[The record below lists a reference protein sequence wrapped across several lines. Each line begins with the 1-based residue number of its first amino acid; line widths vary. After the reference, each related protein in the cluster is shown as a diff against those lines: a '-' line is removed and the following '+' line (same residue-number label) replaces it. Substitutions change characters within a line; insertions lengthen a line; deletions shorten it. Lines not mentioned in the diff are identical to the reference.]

1 LRVPHQSSM
10 RSSPWSRVA
19 FFNASSSQPATIECT
34 EIASPSGPITKARYR
49 SGSNFR
55 GRLRPPNI
63 RTSQASKL
71 CLHSSSVQL
80 RTGMQMLSLTVF
92 RRLPHRDAAQ
102 KDEARKPRH
111 HEPKQE
117 PLKHGH
123 RPPLLRTRRTLTL
136 VNGSGFC
143 FIVGTCHAGTAVVH
157 RKTLESCPDRR
168 GRRAPLQRLARVR
181 RGR

>member
-1 LRVPHQSSM
+1 M

-34 EIASPSGPITKARYR
+34 AIASPSGPITKARYR

-55 GRLRPPNI
+55 GRFRSPNI
-63 RTSQASKL
+63 RTIQASKL

-80 RTGMQMLSLTVF
+80 RTRMQMLSLTG
-92 RRLPHRDAAQ
+92 DKAQ
-102 KDEARKPRH
+102 ENEARMPRH

-123 RPPLLRTRRTLTL
+123 RPPLLRTRRDANIGLWL
-136 VNGSGFC
+136 WFPLHRGNLSCGNCGGAS
-143 FIVGTCHAGTAVVH
+143 H